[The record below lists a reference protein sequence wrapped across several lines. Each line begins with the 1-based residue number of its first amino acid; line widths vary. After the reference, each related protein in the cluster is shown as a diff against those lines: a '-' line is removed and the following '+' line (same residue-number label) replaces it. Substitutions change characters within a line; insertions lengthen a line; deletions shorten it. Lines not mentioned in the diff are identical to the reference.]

1 MKKPLDS
8 LARRLAYLLDHLL
21 AYLLAYQL
29 AYVLAVFCALQ
40 AYCDPQYLLCVC
52 RFLQLRERALADT
65 KVLREISMY
74 RRQVESCGVAAN
86 F

>member
-1 MKKPLDS
+1 MRTPLDS
-8 LARRLAYLLDHLL
+8 LARRLAYQ
-21 AYLLAYQL
+21 LAYQL
-29 AYVLAVFCALQ
+29 AYVLAVLCVLQ
-40 AYCDPQYLLCVC
+40 AYCDPQCLMCGC

-74 RRQVESCGVAAN
+74 RRQVESGGVAAN